1 MQKSITHKLFYKKYP
16 FKISLLFNNSANI
29 CRLGV
34 LRTQAWVNGN
44 DFDKWAFRGSE
55 KSEVQH
61 FIDCYKQIEGMNV
74 FARAEGKSV
83 SIFVESRT
91 DTDKILEI
99 MKEWVWQLTEP
110 ASDDECEFLL
120 ENGHKKIIC
129 DRLPKD
135 GMYQYRVYIKQNM
148 QALAREKFY
157 EWMQKFPLKF
167 NISITTKKWLTGAR
181 PYVQAPF
188 FYVSDQK
195 MLSMVGLYLGNHV
208 QKVEEFIV
216 RTSINTECQV

>member
-16 FKISLLFNNSANI
+16 FKINLTYHNSANI
-29 CRLGV
+29 CRLGI
-34 LRTQAWVNGN
+34 LRTQAWINGN
-44 DFDKWAFRGSE
+44 EFDKWAFRGSE

-61 FIDCYKQIEGMNV
+61 FVNCYKQIDFNNV
-74 FARAEGKSV
+74 LTRAEGKSV
-83 SIFVESRT
+83 SIFAENRE
-91 DTDKILEI
+91 DTYKIVEI
-99 MKEWVWQLTEP
+99 MKEWVVHLTEP
-110 ASDDECEFLL
+110 ASDNECEFLL
-120 ENGHKKIIC
+120 ENGHKKILC
-129 DRLPKD
+129 SALPKD
-135 GMYQYRVYIKQNM
+135 GMYRYRVYIKQNM
-148 QALAREKFY
+148 QLSTREKFY

-181 PYVQAPF
+181 HYVQSPF

-208 QKVEEFIV
+208 QRVEEFIV